1 MTKAII
7 FDVDNT
13 LALTGARIE
22 HLRKPQ
28 KDWVSFFA
36 DQHLDE
42 PHQAVIDVARA
53 VALCPEP
60 MAVLVVT
67 ARAEEHRLVTQ
78 TWLQKHHVPY
88 QKLYMRPQDDF
99 RKGADVKEMILQNI
113 IDEGYE
119 PIMCF
124 EDQADIA
131 EMFRS
136 YGLTVAQVQPDQP
149 APRTEKF
156 AGQQLLHMMVG
167 PSGAGK
173 STYIFK
179 NYRAADVVSSDQVRV
194 QLFGDLRLGHNPD
207 DLALT
212 WRMVHGQVKLRLENG
227 LFTVLDATNLKR
239 KDRLEVL
246 KYVPRGIQVA
256 YVVIDRPYEDKI
268 RDRDWRPEE
277 LVDKHHRIFKSSIK
291 DVLRGDDQP
300 NVTVYDKRD
309 SYAKQRM

>member
-1 MTKAII
+1 M
-7 FDVDNT
+7 
-13 LALTGARIE
+13 
-22 HLRKPQ
+22 
-28 KDWVSFFA
+28 
-36 DQHLDE
+36 
-42 PHQAVIDVARA
+42 
-53 VALCPEP
+53 
-60 MAVLVVT
+60 
-67 ARAEEHRLVTQ
+67 
-78 TWLQKHHVPY
+78 
-88 QKLYMRPQDDF
+88 
-99 RKGADVKEMILQNI
+99 
-113 IDEGYE
+113 
-119 PIMCF
+119 
-124 EDQADIA
+124 
-131 EMFRS
+131 
-136 YGLTVAQVQPDQP
+136 
-149 APRTEKF
+149 
-156 AGQQLLHMMVG
+156 
-167 PSGAGK
+167 
-173 STYIFK
+173 
-179 NYRAADVVSSDQVRV
+179 VSSDQVRV